1 MNRPKFLI
9 RALLLAVVAHGV
21 VHGQP
26 SPRIGTRESVLERC
40 EQADDVAVRF
50 YYNPMINEPNLAPGP
65 VIFLPVSTQDP
76 RLGTRPG
83 WSLYITLAE
92 LRGVLR
98 VLAQSNLEWKES
110 SSPMR
115 LVVDPFDLPAGHHDS
130 MQVAISCPSGSAT
143 SEVEAKKVCPL
154 LSEVYSSLGNPKA
167 REAFAHWT
175 GSVNCVVIRP
185 RHGSAKPAG
194 ATSRRATMAS
204 GASNANL

>member
-1 MNRPKFLI
+1 MNKPKFLI
-9 RALLLAVVAHGV
+9 PVLLLAAVAYGV

-26 SPRIGTRESVLERC
+26 KPQTGTRGSVLERC

-50 YYNPMINEPNLAPGP
+50 YYNPMVNEPNFAPGP
-65 VIFLPVSTQDP
+65 VIFLPVSSQDP

-98 VLAQSNLEWKES
+98 VLSQSNLEWKES

-130 MQVAISCPSGSAT
+130 MQIAISCPSGSAT
-143 SEVEAKKVCPL
+143 AEVEARKVCPL
-154 LSEVYSSLGNPKA
+154 LSEVYGSQGNPKA

-175 GSVNCVVIRP
+175 GSVNCVVLGTR
-185 RHGSAKPAG
+185 RNGQKTRG
-194 ATSRRATMAS
+194 AVSLDADTSCLLNATR
-204 GASNANL
+204 

>member
-1 MNRPKFLI
+1 MNKPKFLI
-9 RALLLAVVAHGV
+9 PALLLAVLAFGV

-26 SPRIGTRESVLERC
+26 KPQTGTRGSVLERC

-50 YYNPMINEPNLAPGP
+50 YYNPMVNEPNFAPGP
-65 VIFLPVSTQDP
+65 VIFLPVSPQDP

-98 VLAQSNLEWKES
+98 VLAQSNLGWKES

-130 MQVAISCPSGSAT
+130 MQVAISCPNGSAT
-143 SEVEAKKVCPL
+143 AELEAKKVCPL
-154 LSEVYSSLGNPKA
+154 LSEVYGSLGNPKA
-167 REAFAHWT
+167 RDAFAHWT
-175 GSVNCVVIRP
+175 GSVDCVVIGTPHNGKKTR
-185 RHGSAKPAG
+185 G
-194 ATSRRATMAS
+194 AVSFEVDAAS
-204 GASNANL
+204 CPLNASH